1 MQDFSASL
9 PMLLYRALHVVM
21 PRFRAIFAE
30 FGLTEPQWRVLRVLW
45 KHEEITFRELAE
57 TTLVPAPSL
66 VGVVD
71 RLHAGGLAERR
82 RSDSDRRN
90 VYVRATSSGH
100 ALEAEVMP
108 AVEAAYRD
116 LRAMLDDETW
126 DGLVN
131 GLQLL
136 AAAKTNA
143 GADAGADER
152 PRTVHRRHG
161 ASTSRGDS
169 S

>member
-1 MQDFSASL
+1 MQDFGDSL

-45 KHEEITFRELAE
+45 QHEEIAFRELAE
-57 TTLVPAPSL
+57 ATLVPAPSL

-71 RLHAGGLAERR
+71 RLHAGGLVERR
-82 RSDSDRRN
+82 RSESDRRN
-90 VYVRATSSGH
+90 VYVRATSTGH

-108 AVEAAYRD
+108 AVEAAYRE
-116 LRAMLDDETW
+116 LRAMLDDERW
-126 DGLVN
+126 GGLVDGLK
-131 GLQLL
+131 LL
-136 AAAKTNA
+136 AATNTTS
-143 GADAGADER
+143 GDDAGDDER
-152 PRTVHRRHG
+152 PRTVPRRHG
-161 ASTSRGDS
+161 ANTSRGAS